1 MRSITVSKISNP
13 SWSASGRLGL
23 APKAYPHIH
32 RLKFRRRLSLR
43 TLTWTTDPENMLVM
57 LQTWQSGDCSQQEPY
72 NGNFEQAMACIKA
85 KTLVLPS
92 KTDLYFPPED
102 SDYEVANMKPGVG
115 TLAVFPSIWGHWAG
129 KQLNFLSIRDSKSQ
143 HRRARR

>member
-1 MRSITVSKISNP
+1 M
-13 SWSASGRLGL
+13 LQL
-23 APKAYPHIH
+23 A
-32 RLKFRRRLSLR
+32 
-43 TLTWTTDPENMLVM
+43 DPENMLVM

-72 NGNFEQAMACIKA
+72 NRNFEQAMASIKA

-102 SDYEVANMKPGVG
+102 SEYEVENMKSGVG

-129 KQLNFLSIRDSKSQ
+129 GPGDSEADLKWLDDHLNAFFAKGEIS
-143 HRRARR
+143 